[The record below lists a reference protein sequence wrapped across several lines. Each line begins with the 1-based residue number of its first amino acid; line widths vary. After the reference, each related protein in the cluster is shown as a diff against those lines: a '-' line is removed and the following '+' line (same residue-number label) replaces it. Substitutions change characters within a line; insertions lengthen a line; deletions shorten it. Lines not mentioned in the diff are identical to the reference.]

1 MVTWISIKYTA
12 PATFS
17 FSGKSVDISLW
28 YYVLVRFDYIL
39 PKGTSEIIS
48 WILQPYNIHVTHEP
62 STTLQHLPT
71 NVKDRDKPNNR
82 QGAVYKIKI

>member
-48 WILQPYNIHVTHEP
+48 WILQPYNICVRAHKP
-62 STTLQHLPT
+62 ATTLRHLLT
-71 NVKDRDKPNNR
+71 NFKDRDEPNNR
-82 QGAVYKIKI
+82 QGAV